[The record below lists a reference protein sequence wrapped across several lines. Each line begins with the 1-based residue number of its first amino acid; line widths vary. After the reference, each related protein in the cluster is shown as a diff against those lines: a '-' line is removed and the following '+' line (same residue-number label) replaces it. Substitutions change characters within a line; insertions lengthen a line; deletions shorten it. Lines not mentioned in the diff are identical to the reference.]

1 MDRLGTISNWS
12 VTMRRMMEESI
23 LSNSTLDEAVKEESK
38 IRDLIESFG
47 ANINKKPI
55 ESLVKDLVSI
65 RRRSNKMAL
74 EIYLKTFDMRWPQTS
89 VQLGVAVERVQQ
101 ACLSS
106 LDRAAT
112 LVLNSPFKVSSRV
125 KSLWP

>member
-1 MDRLGTISNWS
+1 
-12 VTMRRMMEESI
+12 MEESI